1 MSSRRG
7 VALHG
12 VDRYHAS
19 MTTSELQE
27 FLRAEAMKLP
37 DDERLVLARDLMRS
51 VGDERYLAAIDEGLA
66 DADAGHLHDGGDVFA
81 QLRLKLESLRPRP

>member
-1 MSSRRG
+1 
-7 VALHG
+7 
-12 VDRYHAS
+12 